1 MTDVSVYDQLHK
13 RQLWHVFP
21 NGADSDLV
29 RHALCNVIGWV
40 RQRLLSATKGVEQ
53 FGESARGKE
62 EIEVG
67 VETQLLLTAAT
78 DKLQKVQS
86 TWAS

>member
-1 MTDVSVYDQLHK
+1 MQRDWLSEAAPPEHHK
-13 RQLWHVFP
+13 GS
-21 NGADSDLV
+21 GAV
-29 RHALCNVIGWV
+29 
-40 RQRLLSATKGVEQ
+40 
-53 FGESARGKE
+53 GESARGKE